1 MANQDTVSGH
11 RDDIQALR
19 GFAVLAV
26 VAYHAGL
33 PVHGG
38 FVGVD
43 IFFVISGF
51 VITKLILGKY
61 SGGSFKF
68 SEFFEKRILRL
79 VPLLTLVNIATVLFC
94 LIAFS
99 PFGEVQQ
106 VTEAMKFATFFGA
119 NYFFYSTNDYLN
131 LAFHPLRH
139 LWSLSAEEQ
148 FYLVFPFLL
157 IGLMFVPRKINNFV
171 ALFGIFTVALV
182 SFLFC
187 LQASSNAESADHL
200 RAAFFGTHL
209 RAWEFLIG
217 AMAFCLLNQFGP
229 MRSRLFARMIS
240 FFGFLMMLYG
250 VFFISS
256 TAGYPNSQTAV
267 PVLGTALLIYGG
279 STPIGLSFLFS
290 NPLLVWLGNVS
301 YGWYLWHWPVVV
313 FVQRA
318 LSPKAFVLVLA
329 SLFALLL
336 AALTNRF
343 FENPIRYSSKLA
355 GKKSWAVL
363 VACMLV
369 SLLAI
374 GAVNKLASTGL
385 GIGVESSG
393 SELIALENCNYR
405 AGTENLPDPCT
416 NEVSADGKLVLVVG
430 DSQAQSAGD
439 GVFSAGNELGVRVI
453 GFQADGCP
461 MSARSTVK
469 ESEWCPNV
477 QNAYVDSI
485 LRFNPDVVIFVNRYD
500 QVVQGAFTKGSND
513 FRVPFADGHLPTNR
527 EEQLQSVVESL
538 SEKVTEVRN
547 LGPKVIVMLETPT
560 VLMPEPNLLSKMF
573 KLVRSAELNQALE
586 WNRVRDEIAT
596 EIRAKLSG
604 IEGVQIVDPSS
615 NLCGE
620 YPKCS
625 AVSGGLITHWEKQ
638 HLNRIGSLQLTQFWK
653 STIGPLVGVSGD

>member
-1 MANQDTVSGH
+1 LAIQVKVPGH

-61 SGGSFKF
+61 SEGLFKF
-68 SEFFEKRILRL
+68 NEFFEKRILRL

-94 LIAFS
+94 LVAFS

-106 VTEAMKFATFFGA
+106 VTEAMKYATFFGA

-148 FYLVFPFLL
+148 FYLFFPFLL
-157 IGLMFVPRKINNFV
+157 IGLMFVSRKINQRLTLV
-171 ALFGIFTVALV
+171 GIFVMGLV
-182 SFLFC
+182 SFFFC
-187 LQASSNAESADHL
+187 LQASSNSESADHL

-217 AMAFCLLNQFGP
+217 ALAFCLLNQFGP
-229 MRSRLFARMIS
+229 MRSRLFAGMFS
-240 FFGFLMMLYG
+240 FFGFFMMLYG

-256 TAGYPNSQTAV
+256 TAGYPNIQTAV

-279 STPIGLSFLFS
+279 STPIGFSFLFS
-290 NPLLVWLGNVS
+290 NPVLVWLGNVS
-301 YGWYLWHWPVVV
+301 YGWYLWHWPIVV

-318 LSPKAFVLVLA
+318 LSTKVFVLVLA
-329 SLFALLL
+329 SLFALFL
-336 AALTNRF
+336 AVLTNRIY
-343 FENPIRYSSKLA
+343 ENPIRYSSKLA
-355 GKKSWAVL
+355 GKKSWVVL

-374 GAVNKLASTGL
+374 GSVNKLASTGL
-385 GIGVESSG
+385 GIGVEGLG
-393 SELIALENCNYR
+393 SELNALESCNYR
-405 AGTENLPDPCT
+405 AGSENLPEPCT
-416 NEVSADGKLVLVVG
+416 NSVSIDGKLVLVAG

-439 GVFSAGNELGVRVI
+439 GIFSAGIELGVRVI

-461 MSARSTVK
+461 VSARSTVK
-469 ESEWCPNV
+469 ESEWCTDV
-477 QNAYVDSI
+477 QNAYFDSI
-485 LRFNPDVVIFVNRYD
+485 LRFNPDVVIVVNRYD
-500 QVVQGAFTKGSND
+500 QVVQGTFTKGSDD
-513 FRVPFADGHLPTNR
+513 FRVPFADGNLPTSR

-538 SEKVTEVRN
+538 SEEVSAIRN

-573 KLVRSAELNQALE
+573 KSVRSAELNQVLE
-586 WNRVRDEIAT
+586 WNKVRDEIAA
-596 EIRAKLSG
+596 EIRANLSQ
-604 IEGVQIVDPSS
+604 IDGVQIVDPIS

-625 AVSGGLITHWEKQ
+625 AVSGGLITHWEKK

>member
-1 MANQDTVSGH
+1 MAIQDKVSGH

-51 VITKLILGKY
+51 VITKLILGRY
-61 SGGSFKF
+61 TDGSFNF

-79 VPLLTLVNIATVLFC
+79 VPLLTLVNVATVLFC
-94 LIAFS
+94 LVAFS

-157 IGLMFVPRKINNFV
+157 IGLMFVSKKFNKF
-171 ALFGIFTVALV
+171 ATLFGIFAMGLV
-182 SFLFC
+182 SLVFC
-187 LQASSNAESADHL
+187 LRASSNAESADQI

-217 AMAFCLLNQFGP
+217 VMAFCLLNQFGP
-229 MRSRLFARMIS
+229 VRSKLFAGMIS
-240 FFGFLMMLYG
+240 LFGFLMMLYG
-250 VFFISS
+250 VLFISS
-256 TAGYPNSQTAV
+256 TAGFPSVQTAV
-267 PVLGTALLIYGG
+267 PVMGTALLIYGG
-279 STPIGLSFLFS
+279 STPIGWGFIFA
-290 NPLLVWLGNVS
+290 NPLLVLLGNVS
-301 YGWYLWHWPVVV
+301 YGWYLWHWPIVV

-318 LSPKAFVLVLA
+318 LSPKAFVLVIA
-329 SLFALLL
+329 SLFALFL
-336 AALTNRF
+336 ATLTNQF

-369 SLLAI
+369 SLFAI

-385 GIGVESSG
+385 GIGIESSG
-393 SELIALENCNYR
+393 SELIALENCRGR
-405 AGTENLPDPCT
+405 AAVENPENPCD
-416 NEVSADGKLVLVVG
+416 NGVQNSESLVVLLG
-430 DSQAQSAGD
+430 DSQAQSAAD
-439 GVFSAGNELGVRVI
+439 GLFQAGVELGVRVI

-469 ESEWCPNV
+469 ESEWCPDV
-477 QNAYVDSI
+477 QNAYVGSI
-485 LRFNPDVVIFVNRYD
+485 LRFNPDVVVIVNRYD
-500 QVVQGAFTKGSND
+500 QYVVEGINNGPND
-513 FRVPFADGHLPTNR
+513 LRVPYANGNLPTSQ
-527 EEQLQSVVESL
+527 EEQLKSVVESL
-538 SEKVTEVRN
+538 SEEVAAVRN
-547 LGPKVIVMLETPT
+547 LGPKVIVLLETPT

-573 KLVRSAELNQALE
+573 KSVRSAELNQALE
-586 WNRVRDEIAT
+586 WNRVRDEIAAELRT
-596 EIRAKLSG
+596 KLSG
-604 IEGVQIVDPSS
+604 MDGVQIIDPGSY
-615 NLCGE
+615 LCEE

-638 HLNRIGSLQLTQFWK
+638 HLNRIGSLQLTPFWK
-653 STIGPLVGVSGD
+653 EAIGSLFGVSGD

>member
-1 MANQDTVSGH
+1 
-11 RDDIQALR
+11 
-19 GFAVLAV
+19 LAV

-61 SGGSFKF
+61 SESSFKF

-79 VPLLTLVNIATVLFC
+79 APLLTLVNIATVLFC
-94 LIAFS
+94 LVTFS

-106 VTEAMKFATFFGA
+106 VTEAMKYATFFGA

-157 IGLMFVPRKINNFV
+157 IGLMFVSRKINKFV
-171 ALFGIFTVALV
+171 TLFGIFAVALV
-182 SFLFC
+182 SFFFC
-187 LQASSNAESADHL
+187 LQASSKAESADHL

-217 AMAFCLLNQFGP
+217 AMAFCLLSQFGP
-229 MRSRLFARMIS
+229 MRSRLSARMIS
-240 FFGFLMMLYG
+240 FVGLLTMLYG

-267 PVLGTALLIYGG
+267 PVLGTGLLIYGG
-279 STPIGLSFLFS
+279 STSIGLSFLFS

-301 YGWYLWHWPVVV
+301 YGWYLWHWPIVV

-318 LSPKAFVLVLA
+318 FSPKAFVLVLA

-385 GIGVESSG
+385 GIGVQTSA

-405 AGTENLPDPCT
+405 TDTENLPDPCS
-416 NEVSADGKLVLVVG
+416 NNVNDDRQLVVVVG

-439 GVFSAGNELGVRVI
+439 GIFSAGNDLGIRVI

-469 ESEWCPNV
+469 ESGWCPDV

-485 LRFNPDVVIFVNRYD
+485 VRFNPDVVIVANRYD
-500 QVVQGAFTKGSND
+500 QVVQGAFTKGSD
-513 FRVPFADGHLPTNR
+513 DYRIPFADGKMPANR
-527 EEQLQSVVESL
+527 DEQLQSVVESL
-538 SEKVTEVRN
+538 SEEVIAIRN
-547 LGPKVIVMLETPT
+547 LGPKVVVLLETPT
-560 VLMPEPNLLSKMF
+560 VLMSEPNLLSKMF
-573 KLVRSAELNQALE
+573 KSVRSAELIQALE
-586 WNRVRDEIAT
+586 WNRVRDEIAA
-596 EIRAKLSG
+596 EIITRLSA
-604 IEGVQIVDPSS
+604 IDGVHIVDPSS

-638 HLNRIGSLQLTQFWK
+638 HLNRIGSMLLTPFWK
-653 STIGPLVGVSGD
+653 TTIGPLFGVPGD

>member
-1 MANQDTVSGH
+1 LAIQGKVLGH

-19 GFAVLAV
+19 GFAVLVV

-51 VITKLILGKY
+51 VITKLILGRY
-61 SGGSFKF
+61 SEGSFKF
-68 SEFFEKRILRL
+68 IEFFEKRILRL
-79 VPLLTLVNIATVLFC
+79 VPLLTLVNVATVLFC
-94 LIAFS
+94 LVAFS

-106 VTEAMKFATFFGA
+106 VTEAMKYATFFGA

-157 IGLMFVPRKINNFV
+157 VGLMFVSRKFNKFLT
-171 ALFGIFTVALV
+171 LFGIVVVGLI

-187 LQASSNAESADHL
+187 LQASSNSESADHI

-209 RAWEFLIG
+209 RAWEFLVG
-217 AMAFCLLNQFGP
+217 AMAFCLLKQFGP
-229 MRSRLFARMIS
+229 MRSRWIARMIS
-240 FFGFLMMLYG
+240 FLGLLMMLYG

-256 TAGYPNSQTAV
+256 TAGYPSTHTAV
-267 PVLGTALLIYGG
+267 PVVGTALLIYGG
-279 STPIGLSFLFS
+279 SAPIGFSFLFS
-290 NPLLVWLGNVS
+290 NSLFVWLGNVS
-301 YGWYLWHWPVVV
+301 YGWYLWHWPIVV

-318 LSPKAFVLVLA
+318 LSPKATVLA
-329 SLFALLL
+329 LTSLFALFL
-336 AALTNRF
+336 ATLTNRF
-343 FENPIRYSSKLA
+343 FENPIRYSLKLA
-355 GKKSWAVL
+355 GNKSWAVL
-363 VACMLV
+363 IACMLV

-374 GAVNKLASTGL
+374 GSVNKLASTGL
-385 GIGVESSG
+385 GIGVESSE
-393 SELIALENCNYR
+393 SDLIALENCNYR
-405 AGTENLPDPCT
+405 VGTENFPQPCT
-416 NEVSADGKLVLVVG
+416 NNVNVDGQLVLVVG

-439 GVFSAGNELGVRVI
+439 GIFRAGNELGVRVI

-469 ESEWCPNV
+469 ESAWCPDV
-477 QNAYVDSI
+477 QNAYFDSI
-485 LRFNPDVVIFVNRYD
+485 LRFNPDVVVIVNRYD
-500 QVVQGAFTKGSND
+500 QVVQGAFTKGSD
-513 FRVPFADGHLPTNR
+513 DYRVPFADGRMPTSR
-527 EEQLQSVVESL
+527 EEQMTSVVESL
-538 SEKVTEVRN
+538 REKVTAVRN
-547 LGPKVIVMLETPT
+547 FGPKVIVMLETPT

-573 KLVRSAELNQALE
+573 KSVRSAELNQVSE

-596 EIRAKLSG
+596 EIRIKLG
-604 IEGVQIVDPSS
+604 RVDGVQIADPSS
-615 NLCGE
+615 YLCNE
-620 YPKCS
+620 YPKCL

-638 HLNRIGSLQLTQFWK
+638 HLNRIGSMQLTPLWVE
-653 STIGPLVGVSGD
+653 TIGPLFGTSND